1 VTGHVVWD
9 WNGTLLDDHTVMLAA
24 VNDVCAAYGAAPTT
38 LAGWHAALRRPL
50 WLCYSDILG
59 IRLTEDDWPTVEG
72 IFHDAYRRRMFEAGL
87 TPGARQALQ
96 RVRRS
101 RLSQSVLSMAFHAD
115 VTAQVERAGIRPFF
129 RAVDGV
135 TDKVSGGTKA
145 PYLAAHLRE
154 LGLLASAVLVVG
166 DIPDDGEAARSVGA
180 RAVLVAHETA
190 DRAALAATGQP
201 VTDSVTAAVDLI
213 LS

>member
-9 WNGTLLDDHTVMLAA
+9 WNGTLLDDHAVMLAA

-59 IRLTEDDWPTVEG
+59 VQLTQDDWPTVER

-87 TPGARQALQ
+87 TAGARQTLQ
-96 RVRRS
+96 RVRERG
-101 RLSQSVLSMAFHAD
+101 LGQSVLSMGFHAD
-115 VTAQVERAGIRPFF
+115 VTAQVDRAGIRPFF

-135 TDKVSGGTKA
+135 PDEISGGTKA
-145 PYLAAHLRE
+145 PYLAAHLRA
-154 LGLLASAVLVVG
+154 LGLAPSAVLVVG
-166 DIPDDGEAARSVGA
+166 DIPDDAEAALSVGA

-190 DRAALAATGQP
+190 DRTALAATGQP
-201 VTDSVTAAVDLI
+201 IPAAARRRPAHA
-213 LS
+213 